1 MNATRSEVPP
11 ETEGA
16 LITADLRRALE
27 PRLNAELLDDFGFT
41 GVDIATPTAT
51 NPRSVRRWKQDGVL
65 MLFGWPSASPNCPFT
80 AGALQ
85 RRAQGHTFDAE
96 SLRSGTD

>member
-41 GVDIATPTAT
+41 GVDIATTDRNQPALGAALEAGWGADAVRVAERFAELPLHRGRATAT
-51 NPRSVRRWKQDGVL
+51 SPR
-65 MLFGWPSASPNCPFT
+65 T
-80 AGALQ
+80 
-85 RRAQGHTFDAE
+85 HI
-96 SLRSGTD
+96 